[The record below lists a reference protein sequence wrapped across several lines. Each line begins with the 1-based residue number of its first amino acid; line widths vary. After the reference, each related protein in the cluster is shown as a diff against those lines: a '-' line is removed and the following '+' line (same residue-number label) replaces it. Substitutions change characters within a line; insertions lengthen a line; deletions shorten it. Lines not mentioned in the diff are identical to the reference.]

1 MTTRIISL
9 TLAIVFLIGIV
20 LGAVWAV
27 WDATRPENQPLD
39 LTKQDERESLDPEA
53 VTLEDFEPLTEPL
66 TDLSFVDVFPSDGP
80 KIGIDDSITVTYLGA
95 LANDGEIVE
104 AEEDLS
110 IGLGFENANLLEG
123 WVCGLSGMHIG
134 SVRRLF
140 IPAAMAYGSVGNLD
154 LGIPADADM
163 VYDFELTGRADG
175 GVQSVE
181 MIADFTPTDE
191 RVAELVIED
200 QAEGNCGREV
210 KLSDTVSV
218 HYTGAFISDGSVFDS
233 SIPRGE
239 PTTFPLNG
247 VIVGWREGLVG
258 MRVGGTRR
266 LLIPAAKAYG
276 EAGSPSELGQPPTIP
291 PDSDLVFDVKLVEIV
306 GAGERVN

>member
-9 TLAIVFLIGIV
+9 VLAIVFLIGIV

-39 LTKQDERESLDPEA
+39 LTKQDEREGLDPEA
-53 VTLEDFEPLTEPL
+53 VALDDFEPLTEPL
-66 TDLSFVDVFPSDGP
+66 ADLSFIDVFPGSGP

-95 LANDGEIVE
+95 LANVGEIVE
-104 AEEDLS
+104 AEADLS
-110 IGLGFENANLLEG
+110 VGLGFENANLLEG
-123 WVCGLSGMHIG
+123 WVCGLSGMNIG
-134 SVRRLF
+134 GVRRLF
-140 IPAAMAYGSVGNLD
+140 VPAALAYGSAGNLD

-175 GVQSVE
+175 GVQSAE
-181 MIADFTPTDE
+181 MITDFTPTDE

-200 QAEGNCGREV
+200 LVEGNCGRGVEP
-210 KLSDTVSV
+210 SDTVSV
-218 HYTGAFISDGSVFDS
+218 HYTGALIADGSVFDS

-247 VIVGWREGLVG
+247 VIAGWREGLVG
-258 MRVGGTRR
+258 MKVGGTRR
-266 LLIPAAKAYG
+266 LLIPAALAYG
-276 EAGSPSELGQPPTIP
+276 ETGSPPSIP
-291 PDSDLVFDVKLVEIV
+291 ADSDLVFDVKLVEIV
-306 GAGERVN
+306 GAGQRAN